1 MGEIR
6 REREREREEILK
18 QIQIYIYMCNNNQPT
33 YWVKAWRFLFV
44 ALSFWILTFPPLT
57 RVTMSHVRECCVA
70 GGASVVLGAFVL
82 CRCFQLQVFSFLR
95 RGRKRKNLGKGYSI
109 PVEHVSEPPPIKKK
123 PGGPLGGRGQN
134 PEKEGCDQN
143 FGRPRCSPLAR
154 WAPLGRLWS
163 HF

>member
-1 MGEIR
+1 
-6 REREREREEILK
+6 
-18 QIQIYIYMCNNNQPT
+18 MCNNNQPT

-95 RGRKRKNLGKGYSI
+95 RVRKRKNLGKGYSI
-109 PVEHVSEPPPIKKK
+109 PVKHVSEPPPIEKN
-123 PGGPLGGRGQN
+123 PGGPLGG
-134 PEKEGCDQN
+134 EG
-143 FGRPRCSPLAR
+143 G
-154 WAPLGRLWS
+154 
-163 HF
+163 